1 MKTAGGQ
8 YRIESLGGGRFAVS
22 GALTLATAAGAL
34 AAGDRAFSADRNVE
48 VDLSGV
54 TVADS
59 AGLAVLLEWVRS
71 AKLSGR
77 RLKLHSMP
85 PVLAA
90 IAGICDV
97 EAVLKVAEA

>member
-1 MKTAGGQ
+1 
-8 YRIESLGGGRFAVS
+8 
-22 GALTLATAAGAL
+22 
-34 AAGDRAFSADRNVE
+34 
-48 VDLSGV
+48 
-54 TVADS
+54 
-59 AGLAVLLEWVRS
+59 VRS